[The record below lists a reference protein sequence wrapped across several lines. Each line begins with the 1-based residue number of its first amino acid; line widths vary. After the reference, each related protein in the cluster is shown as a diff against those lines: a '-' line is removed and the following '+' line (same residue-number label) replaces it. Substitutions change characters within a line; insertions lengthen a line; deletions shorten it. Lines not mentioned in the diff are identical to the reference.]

1 MSSQQKKSGV
11 SGSSPSSGST
21 SQKASSNTTQR
32 TVATTKAEEQKL
44 RSERI
49 KGGRAEA
56 QKKYEKNKREM
67 QIIRIVGTVLVVAIV
82 GAIGWG
88 IWSWAGDKTN
98 NAAPSKTVADYTYA
112 GSQHSNDPQTY
123 SESPPVG
130 GIHNPVWQNCAY
142 YAAPIN
148 SENGVH
154 ALEHGAVWITYSPDL
169 PQDQIDKLKSIA
181 EGQDYI
187 LVSPYPGLSSPV
199 VASSWNHQIKLDGA
213 NDADLTRFIKKYKQ
227 GPDTPEP
234 GASCSGGTSATAAGA

>member
-1 MSSQQKKSGV
+1 MSSQPKKPGTSGTGKS
-11 SGSSPSSGST
+11 SGSSSP
-21 SQKASSNTTQR
+21 KASPSTTE
-32 TVATTKAEEQKL
+32 ATDKTAEQKL
-44 RSERI
+44 RTERI
-49 KGGRAEA
+49 KGSRSEA

-67 QIIRIVGTVLVVAIV
+67 QIIRIVSALLVVAVI
-82 GAIGWG
+82 GAISWG
-88 IWSWAGDKTN
+88 VWSWANNKAD
-98 NAAPSKTVADYTYA
+98 NAAPEEAVTNYTYV

-123 SESPPVG
+123 SEAPPVG

-148 SENGVH
+148 NENGVH
-154 ALEHGAVWITYSPDL
+154 ALEHGAIWIAYTPDL

-187 LVSPYPGLSSPV
+187 LVSPYAGLDSPV
-199 VASSWNHQIKLDGA
+199 VASSWNHQIKLTGA
-213 NDADLTRFIKKYKQ
+213 SDPDLTRFIKTYKQ